1 MAKAPAIVR
10 KRSKSTGKLPFMGY
24 RRENG
29 RIGIRN
35 HVIILPLDDL
45 SNAAAEAVANNIKGT
60 LALPHA
66 YGRLQFGEDLKLHF
80 RTLIGTGANPNVAA
94 VVVIGIEP
102 GWTGRV
108 VDGIAKT
115 GKPVEGFAIEGHGD
129 LKVIE
134 AASRVAQ
141 RFVQDATEKQ
151 REECFV
157 DELWVSTK
165 CGESDTTSG
174 LASCPAVG
182 NLIDK
187 VDPLGATT
195 CFGETTEL
203 TGAEAVC
210 AARALNKDVAAK
222 FMATWQA
229 YQDVVERYKTDDL
242 SESQPTKG
250 NIAGGLTTIEE
261 KAFGNFQKI
270 GHKTKFIDVL
280 TPAEEPTKGA
290 GLYFM
295 DTSSAAAECVTLQA
309 AAGFVVHLFPTGQGN
324 IIGHP
329 IEPVIK
335 LTANPKTAR
344 TMPEHVDLDVSG
356 ILRREMT
363 LDEAGDRLIDIMIR
377 TCNGRLTC
385 AEALGHRE
393 FVMTK
398 LYQSA

>member
-1 MAKAPAIVR
+1 MAKAPAIV
-10 KRSKSTGKLPFMGY
+10 KSRAKGVGKLPFMGF
-24 RRENG
+24 RRKNG
-29 RIGIRN
+29 RVGIRN

-45 SNAAAEAVANNIKGT
+45 SNAACEAVANNIKGV

-66 YGRLQFGEDLKLHF
+66 YGRLQFGEDLALHF

-115 GKPVEGFAIEGHGD
+115 GKPVVGFSIEGNGD
-129 LKVIE
+129 LRTIMD
-134 AASRVAQ
+134 ASRAAQ
-141 RFVQDATEKQ
+141 GFLMDATEKQ
-151 REECFV
+151 REACTI

-174 LASCPAVG
+174 LASCPTVG

-203 TGAEAVC
+203 TGAEVEC
-210 AARALNKDVAAK
+210 AKRATNKAVAAK
-222 FMATWQA
+222 FMATFKA
-229 YQDVVERYKTDDL
+229 YQDVIERHKTSDL
-242 SESQPTKG
+242 SDSQPTKG
-250 NIAGGLTTIEE
+250 NIAGGLSTIEE
-261 KAFGNFQKI
+261 KAFGNFAKI
-270 GHKTKFIDVL
+270 GHRTKYVDVL
-280 TPAEEPTKGA
+280 APAEAPRKGP

-324 IIGHP
+324 VIGNP

-344 TMPEHVDLDVSG
+344 TMPEHIDLDVSG
-356 ILRREMT
+356 ILRREMD
-363 LDEAGDRLIDIMIR
+363 LDEAGDQLIDVMIR
-377 TCNGRLTC
+377 TCSGRLTC

-398 LYQSA
+398 LYPSA

>member
-1 MAKAPAIVR
+1 MAKAPALIK
-10 KRSKSTGKLPFMGY
+10 KRSRSVGKLKFMGY

-29 RIGIRN
+29 RVGIRN

-45 SNAAAEAVANNIKGT
+45 SNAACEAVANNIKGT

-66 YGRLQFGEDLKLHF
+66 YGRLQFGEDLQLHF
-80 RTLIGTGANPNVAA
+80 RTLIGTGTNPNVAA
-94 VVVIGIEP
+94 VIVIGIEP

-108 VDGIAKT
+108 VEGIAKT
-115 GKPVEGFAIEGHGD
+115 GKPVAGFAIEGNGD

-134 AASRVAQ
+134 MASRKAQ
-141 RFVQDATEKQ
+141 QFLMDATEKQ
-151 REECFV
+151 REECSIE
-157 DELWVSTK
+157 ELWVSTK

-174 LASCPAVG
+174 LASCPTVG
-182 NLIDK
+182 NLVDKID
-187 VDPLGATT
+187 PMGAWT
-195 CFGETTEL
+195 CFGETSEL
-203 TGAEAVC
+203 TGAEVEC
-210 AARALNKDVAAK
+210 AKRALNKDVAAK
-222 FMATWQA
+222 FMATFGA
-229 YQDVVERYKTDDL
+229 YQDMINRYKTSDL

-250 NIAGGLTTIEE
+250 NIAGGLSTIEE

-270 GHKTKFIDVL
+270 GHKTKYIDVL
-280 TPAEEPTKGA
+280 KPAEEPVKGP

-324 IIGHP
+324 VIGNP

-344 TMPEHVDLDVSG
+344 EMPEHIDLDVSG
-356 ILRREMT
+356 ILRREMD

-377 TCNGRLTC
+377 TCNGRNTC